1 MRVPRRTNFPGAA
14 NQARRYR
21 EMGIDTSIVARRPV
35 LAVGKEIGEPGLR
48 DKVVAVLLTW
58 SMVKSADHK
67 CNNGSY
73 VRWNTPTPDSR
84 RFDPVPR
91 FRYLTLPY
99 Y

>member
-1 MRVPRRTNFPGAA
+1 MCCETNAFHPLSGPRPPF
-14 NQARRYR
+14 
-21 EMGIDTSIVARRPV
+21 
-35 LAVGKEIGEPGLR
+35 
-48 DKVVAVLLTW
+48 W